1 MFNPYSRYENAIV
14 ELLKK
19 SDCVMKY
26 WTLVKSNL
34 NEIML
39 CFDYVFVQIV
49 ELNFFENKNM
59 II

>member
-1 MFNPYSRYENAIV
+1 
-14 ELLKK
+14 
-19 SDCVMKY
+19 MKY

-49 ELNFFENKNM
+49 ELNFFENKNV